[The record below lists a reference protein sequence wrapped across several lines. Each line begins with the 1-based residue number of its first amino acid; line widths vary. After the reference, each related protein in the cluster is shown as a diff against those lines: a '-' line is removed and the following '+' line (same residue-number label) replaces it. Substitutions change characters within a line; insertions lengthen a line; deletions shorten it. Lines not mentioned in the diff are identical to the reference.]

1 MKKKA
6 LGRGLKALIPE
17 HSSAKLKHIIK
28 DIPIENIFPNP
39 HQPRLSFNNV
49 ELTELSESLK
59 EFGIIQP
66 IIVRSRGTKS
76 FELIAGERRLKAAK
90 IAGFKRVPCI
100 VKEVKD
106 SDSILL
112 ALIENIHRVNLN
124 PIEEAKAYEVLMM
137 GSRVTQQA
145 VANKIKK
152 SRTYVTNIL
161 RLLKLPLEIQELVV
175 AGKLSIGQVRPLISL
190 TETQALVLAN
200 KILKKNLSSRSVEL
214 AVKKLLSPA
223 RKSSSR
229 KKKMVEIID
238 VENRLQDLFGTK
250 VNIEYKKGSGKFQ
263 IYFYSDDDLNR
274 ILELFTKK

>member
-6 LGRGLKALIPE
+6 LGRGLKALIPD
-17 HSSAKLKHIIK
+17 HSSDKLKHTIK
-28 DIPIENIFPNP
+28 DIEIEKIFPNP

-49 ELTELSESLK
+49 ELTELAESLK

-66 IIVRSRGTKS
+66 IVVRSRGSKG
-76 FELIAGERRLKAAK
+76 FELIVGERRLKAAK
-90 IAGFKRVPCI
+90 QAGFKRVPCI
-100 VKEVKD
+100 IREVKD

-124 PIEEAKAYEVLMM
+124 PIEEAKAYKVLMTD
-137 GSRVTQQA
+137 SRVTQQS

-152 SRTYVTNIL
+152 SRVYVTNIL
-161 RLLKLPLEIQELVV
+161 RLLKLPLEIQELVIS
-175 AGKLSIGQVRPLISL
+175 GKLNIGQVRPLISL

-214 AVKKLLSPA
+214 AVKKLLSPV
-223 RKSSSR
+223 KKGSSR

-250 VNIEYKKGSGKFQ
+250 VNIEYNKGRGKFQ

-274 ILELFTKK
+274 ILDLFTKK

>member
-1 MKKKA
+1 MKKKV
-6 LGRGLKALIPE
+6 LGRGLKALIPDN
-17 HSSAKLKHIIK
+17 SLTKLKHIIK
-28 DIPIENIFPNP
+28 DIQIEKIFPNP
-39 HQPRLSFNNV
+39 QQPRLSFNNL

-66 IIVRSRGTKS
+66 IIVRSRGSKG

-90 IAGFKRVPCI
+90 IAGFKRIPCI

-124 PIEEAKAYEVLMM
+124 PIEEAKAYEVLMR
-137 GSRVTQQA
+137 GSRVTQQS

-152 SRTYVTNIL
+152 SRVYVTNIL
-161 RLLKLPLEIQELVV
+161 RLLKLPIEIQELVV

-190 TETQALVLAN
+190 TETQSLVLAN

-214 AVKKLLSPA
+214 AVKKLLSPS
-223 RKSSSR
+223 KKDSSR

-250 VNIEYKKGSGKFQ
+250 VNIEYKKGRGKFQ